1 MKDGVR
7 LVKETTSTVI
17 SEGKQ
22 NALPK
27 TPYLVVPRVS
37 SGSRWYQPEII
48 ATDTTQIIPNAS
60 LYDFCVVN
68 SDIHTASMDTV
79 VGKQNMITII
89 QSQLFTILF
98 LW

>member
-1 MKDGVR
+1 MAFLDQLKDGAR

-37 SGSRWYQPEII
+37 SGSRRYVPI
-48 ATDTTQIIPNAS
+48 D
-60 LYDFCVVN
+60 
-68 SDIHTASMDTV
+68 
-79 VGKQNMITII
+79 
-89 QSQLFTILF
+89 
-98 LW
+98 